1 MICKYTLAGITLDK
15 SGITSVGL
23 LRLLLTVIDQLLPL
37 QNPLRRDLSRDGSEH
52 SEANKNENVV
62 PDVEIRQASTREGAS
77 KPVTKEKEGGTSDE
91 EAKDK
96 EKKTKVLE
104 FKKFDIPELD
114 CIFSDFKTTFDPFVQ
129 NREEMSKAEDS
140 FKNALMS
147 LEQISPRAKFGEY
160 VTALKTRLKMEGI
173 TVKVKE
179 GAATIYQEG
188 KKTVKGICDAV
199 AAINAILKLAKD
211 LKAMPLTITSGS
223 EDAVE
228 RAEALDVQGILKRE
242 LKTMWDLGKIPK
254 LKRAFSNN
262 VKQVKRAPE
271 MVREFFLKVKEIIL
285 EIYDAF
291 ADEEDQ
297 KKMEEELSEGD
308 GTAKDTEETE
318 ESAAGKSDSKKEG
331 KKEKKKKDKDKEEFH
346 KKLNFESIGLDDIDN
361 VFTSLASA
369 INPFVETRERVQ
381 AARESFENIVKSIC
395 NIDVKKELK
404 DYIKELKKDAKEGN
418 ITIYIDET
426 DGEIKVRSIEGV
438 KPPKLYRDAVQALRN
453 LKSAGSETVE
463 LEPHVQ
469 DGIEKCVDRI
479 TQIDP
484 QRDFHSLLKKKTDV
498 FTLPGKI
505 KKFND
510 NRKKAQEIP
519 GIVKEF
525 CLYVKGLLT
534 DVLEALTGE
543 NDADTKEK
551 KDEDSDEEGNKSSAG
566 EEEPAGKEEVVS
578 DKDED
583 KSAAGDDEPVNK
595 NDEDSDDAE
604 ETAADKDE
612 PVENEN
618 DYQA

>member
-1 MICKYTLAGITLDK
+1 
-15 SGITSVGL
+15 
-23 LRLLLTVIDQLLPL
+23 L
-37 QNPLRRDLSRDGSEH
+37 QNPLRRDLARDGFEQ
-52 SEANKNENVV
+52 SEANEHENVV
-62 PDVEIRQASTREGAS
+62 PDVEIRQASTPQGAS
-77 KPVTKEKEGGTSDE
+77 KPVTKEKQEGTSDE
-91 EAKDK
+91 EAKAK
-96 EKKTKVLE
+96 EKKPKVLE
-104 FKKFDIPELD
+104 FKKFDIRELD

-140 FKNALMS
+140 FKSAVMS
-147 LEQISPRAKFGEY
+147 LEQISPRAKFREY

-211 LKAMPLTITSGS
+211 LKAMPLTIASGS

-228 RAEALDVQGILKRE
+228 RAEALDVEGILKRE
-242 LKTMWDLGKIPK
+242 LKSVWDLGKIPK

-285 EIYDAF
+285 EIYRAF

-308 GTAKDTEETE
+308 GTAKDTEETK

-331 KKEKKKKDKDKEEFH
+331 KTEKKKKDKDKEEFH

-543 NDADTKEK
+543 NDADTKDK

-566 EEEPAGKEEVVS
+566 EEEPAGKEDVVS

-583 KSAAGDDEPVNK
+583 KNAAGDDEPVNK
-595 NDEDSDDAE
+595 NDEDSGEAE
-604 ETAADKDE
+604 WTSAGEDE

-618 DYQA
+618 D

>member
-1 MICKYTLAGITLDK
+1 M
-15 SGITSVGL
+15 
-23 LRLLLTVIDQLLPL
+23 
-37 QNPLRRDLSRDGSEH
+37 QNPLTGDLSPTGFEQSDEK
-52 SEANKNENVV
+52 ENENVAHG
-62 PDVEIRQASTREGAS
+62 VEFRQASPRQRA
-77 KPVTKEKEGGTSDE
+77 KPVTKDKRGAKSDE
-91 EAKDK
+91 EGIKANEKGKRSGEEEAEAK
-96 EKKTKVLE
+96 EKKAKVLE

-140 FKNALMS
+140 FKKAVMS

-160 VTALKTRLKMEGI
+160 VAALKTRLKTEGI

-188 KKTVKGICDAV
+188 KKTVKGISDAV
-199 AAINAILKLAKD
+199 TAINAMLKLAKD
-211 LKAMPLTITSGS
+211 LKAMPLTIANGS

-228 RAEALDVQGILKRE
+228 RADELDVQGILKRE
-242 LKTMWDLGKIPK
+242 LKSMWDLGKIPK

-271 MVREFFLKVKEIIL
+271 MVRDFCLKTKEIIL
-285 EIYDAF
+285 EIYHAF

-297 KKMEEELSEGD
+297 RKMEEELSEGD
-308 GTAKDTEETE
+308 DTAKDEEKKE
-318 ESAAGKSDSKKEG
+318 KGAAGNSDSKKEG
-331 KKEKKKKDKDKEEFH
+331 KKEKDKKDKDKEEFH
-346 KKLNFESIGLDDIDN
+346 KKLKFESLGLDDIDN

-426 DGEIKVRSIEGV
+426 DGEIKVKSIEGV

-463 LEPHVQ
+463 LEPDVQ
-469 DGIEKCVDRI
+469 HGIVKCIERV

-484 QRDFHSLLKKKTDV
+484 QRDFHSLLKKKTDIL
-498 FTLPGKI
+498 TLPGKI
-505 KKFND
+505 KKFNN

-525 CLYVKGLLT
+525 CLYVKRLLT
-534 DVLEALTGE
+534 DILEALTGE
-543 NDADTKEK
+543 KDADTADK
-551 KDEDSDEEGNKSSAG
+551 KGEDSGEEGNKSSAG
-566 EEEPAGKEEVVS
+566 EDEPAGKEDVVS

-583 KSAAGDDEPVNK
+583 KDATGEDGPVNK
-595 NDEDSDDAE
+595 NDEDSGKAE
-604 ETAADKDE
+604 EKNAADKDE

-618 DYQA
+618 GVSGEA